1 MTSFLEF
8 TTASRA
14 KLAGLALISIPLIS
28 SCSDPAS
35 VGLELAPGNNQIGVF
50 YEEFVLDAQ
59 LVLLDSFNTVNAVNS
74 AVLVVG
80 NESDPYFGKTDAT
93 GFSRL
98 YIDATKDR
106 PTDEAILDSMFFN
119 MDVVSVNGADL
130 ENPKRYRVHKLTE
143 PILDTLYYNF
153 DALAF
158 QADAFAEGEITFGED
173 IRDTVMRLSV
183 TEEFQEELFGKI
195 TDEFEFQTLFSFRNY
210 FPGIAIKATEGDNTT
225 IGTVLGANT
234 GIATYY
240 HYAGDTVSQRYDINT
255 SSSRSF
261 NGVKSDRSG
270 TPTEVV
276 TEYGESY
283 PVSPL
288 VGMKSTVAMALRIDT
303 SPLDAFLDT
312 LSGVTFNQVL
322 FSMGEIESQDE
333 ENNPISGMVMIFVDQ
348 NNEPIKSTLNSS
360 ALYVQTDGQAQV
372 VLDSNG
378 DKVPSNVYANAAILS
393 YVADEKTY
401 LAGITSHVNAIY
413 RGDLQRQDWL
423 LYAST
428 PQTGDDFKRSL
439 RQFKVNKDKVTVK
452 VIYSKTR

>member
-14 KLAGLALISIPLIS
+14 KLAGLALLSIPLIS

-59 LVLLDSFNTVNAVNS
+59 LVLLDSFNTTNPG
-74 AVLVVG
+74 VLVIG
-80 NESDPYFGKTDAT
+80 NETDAYFGKTEAT
-93 GFSRL
+93 AYSRM

-106 PTDEAILDSMFFN
+106 PTTEAILDSMFFN

-130 ENPKRYRVHKLTE
+130 DKPKRYRVHKLTE

-158 QADAFAEGEITFGED
+158 QADPFAEGEITFGKD
-173 IRDTVMRLSV
+173 IKDTVMRLSI
-183 TEEFQEELFGKI
+183 TEDFQEELFGKI
-195 TDEFEFQTLFSFRNY
+195 TDEFEFNTLFSFRNY
-210 FPGIAIKATEGDNTT
+210 FPGIAINATEGDNTT
-225 IGTVLGANT
+225 IGAVLGANT
-234 GIATYY
+234 GIAAYY
-240 HYAGDTVSQRYDINT
+240 HYAGDTVSKRYDINT

-276 TEYGESY
+276 AEYGKSY

-288 VGMKSTVAMALRIDT
+288 VGMKSTMAMALRIDT

-322 FSMGEIESQDE
+322 FSVGEIESQDE
-333 ENNPISGMVMIFVDQ
+333 GNNPITGMVMIFVDQ

-378 DKVPSNVYANAAILS
+378 DKVPSNVYASAATLS
-393 YVADEKTY
+393 YVADDKTY

-413 RGDLQRQDWL
+413 RGDLLRQDWL

-428 PQTGDDFKRSL
+428 PLTGDDFKRSL
-439 RQFKVNKDKVTVK
+439 RQFKVNKDKVTLK
-452 VIYSKTR
+452 VIYSKSK